1 MDRFNWQSRRTFID
15 RTAAAAIG
23 LCAGPLAES
32 VPAAAPA
39 LAIAHSRRS
48 PQDADGVVEEARR
61 LTQEAVA
68 GLGGMGR
75 FISRGDVVWIKPNI
89 GWNRRPEQ
97 AATTNPDVVATLVSL
112 CYQAGAKKVIVSDN
126 SCNAAVA
133 SFARS
138 GIQQAAQK
146 AGADSF
152 IMDGRKFRSTALK
165 GKALPLW
172 DLYADAL
179 GVSKF
184 INVPIVKH
192 HGLCKATLGMKNL
205 MGIAGGERSRFHQ
218 DLNNTVADLAAF
230 VRPALVVMD
239 AIRVL
244 TANGPVGGN
253 LADVQRRD
261 TVAASVDQVAIDS
274 FGAALLGLKPQEVGY
289 IVEASKRNLGTMAFE
304 SLQPKR
310 IEV

>member
-1 MDRFNWQSRRTFID
+1 MTSHSRRLFL
-15 RTAAAAIG
+15 RQGAAAGLG
-23 LCAGPLAES
+23 LCASPLLIDAQG
-32 VPAAAPA
+32 AAPS
-39 LAIAHSRRS
+39 LAIAHYKSS
-48 PQDADGVVEEARR
+48 PQAADGIAEEARR
-61 LTQEAVA
+61 LTQESVA
-68 GLGGMGR
+68 ALGGMGR

-126 SCNAAVA
+126 SCNPSVA
-133 SFARS
+133 CFARS

-152 IMDGRKFRSTALK
+152 IMDERKFRATELK
-165 GKALPLW
+165 GKALPRW
-172 DLYADAL
+172 DLYSEAL
-179 GVSKF
+179 GVNKL

-218 DLNNTVADLAAF
+218 DLNNTLADLAAF
-230 VRPALVVMD
+230 IRPALVVMD
-239 AIRVL
+239 GIRVL

-261 TVAASVDQVAIDS
+261 TVVAGTDQVAVDS
-274 FGAALLGLKPQEVGY
+274 FGATLLGLKPQDIGY
-289 IVEASKRNLGTMAFE
+289 IVEASNRRLGTMAFE
-304 SLQPKR
+304 SLQPRR
-310 IEV
+310 IDL